1 MKAIFSNIIEIC
13 ERAFF
18 TSLNQQG
25 QFLQQQNEIFDEKI
39 YQLPSFIESLAYVCN
54 QIEDN
59 LPEGSLA
66 TLEKLTI
73 LAIDSYPKLIK
84 RYNYQISLSIA
95 HLFISIQLGKSKLHT
110 EFISRVVYQ
119 SIMKIFSYKTNY
131 FNMNTEDINQK
142 LIKEY
147 TDSNNDKSNN
157 SDDVTKAQTKSPY
170 NITSNDY
177 VMFWSNILNLNDF
190 KDSNLVGVHIDE
202 RKRLIG
208 IIYDEYVETI
218 IKIMR
223 KLDLSSAK
231 TDYLN
236 EKQQSSPN
244 SQSNSLSQNEISS
257 NPIAGL
263 RPNRPRDFEIFVNL
277 VDFTRLLF

>member
-1 MKAIFSNIIEIC
+1 
-13 ERAFF
+13 
-18 TSLNQQG
+18 L
-25 QFLQQQNEIFDEKI
+25 LQQSEIFDEKI

-59 LPEGSLA
+59 LPEGSLI

-73 LAIDSYPKLIK
+73 LAIDNYPKLLK
-84 RYNYQISLSIA
+84 RYNHQISLSIA
-95 HLFISIQLGKSKLHT
+95 HLFISIQLGKSKSHT

-119 SIMKIFSYKTNY
+119 SIMKIFSYRTNY
-131 FNMNTEDINQK
+131 FNMNSEDINQK

-147 TDSNNDKSNN
+147 TDNNDNN
-157 SDDVTKAQTKSPY
+157 NDSVTQAQVKSPY

-190 KDSNLVGVHIDE
+190 KESYLVGVHIDD
-202 RKRLIG
+202 RKKLIG

-218 IKIMR
+218 MKIMG
-223 KLDLSSAK
+223 KLDLSSTK
-231 TDYLN
+231 TDYLD
-236 EKQQSSPN
+236 EKQQSSPSNPIN
-244 SQSNSLSQNEISS
+244 SISENDISS

-263 RPNRPRDFEIFVNL
+263 RPNKPRDFEIFVNL
-277 VDFTRLLF
+277 VDFSRLFLLSCCIFLYFLNSITF

>member
-1 MKAIFSNIIEIC
+1 MI
-13 ERAFF
+13 
-18 TSLNQQG
+18 
-25 QFLQQQNEIFDEKI
+25 
-39 YQLPSFIESLAYVCN
+39 
-54 QIEDN
+54 
-59 LPEGSLA
+59 

-84 RYNYQISLSIA
+84 RYNHQISLSIA
-95 HLFISIQLGKSKLHT
+95 HLFISIQLGKSRLHT

-131 FNMNTEDINQK
+131 FNMNSEDINQK
-142 LIKEY
+142 LIKEF
-147 TDSNNDKSNN
+147 TDSNNNN
-157 SDDVTKAQTKSPY
+157 DDVSQIQSKSVY

-190 KDSNLVGVHIDE
+190 KESNLVGVHIDE

-231 TDYLN
+231 MDYLN
-236 EKQQSSPN
+236 EKLPPASN
-244 SQSNSLSQNEISS
+244 SQSNSMSQNEISS

-277 VDFTRLLF
+277 VDFTRFLSFYFYVLTNTKFIRFKQGTFDS